1 MEKSMQ
7 MWHSLPGNP
16 NKHPQRP
23 TQTKKR
29 RCRPEADTTDTDE
42 VEEDF
47 VAVYGATEETST
59 TTEIV
64 DSMEIAAQPSH
75 TSRVNKLDTK
85 LTTVHKKEMKKENNK
100 EATITTRI
108 ARLSAV
114 SRVQCASLPINRTA
128 STLTPPHPIT

>member
-1 MEKSMQ
+1 M
-7 MWHSLPGNP
+7 
-16 NKHPQRP
+16 
-23 TQTKKR
+23 
-29 RCRPEADTTDTDE
+29 DTDE

-47 VAVYGATEETST
+47 VAVDGATEDTST

-114 SRVQCASLPINRTA
+114 SRVQCASSPINRTA